1 QSLMDTFDEIYILD
15 LHGNV
20 KKKEKSPDGGKD
32 ENVFDIQQGTA
43 IVLMVKG
50 TEDKEKKVY
59 HQELYGLREDKF
71 DWLNSK
77 RFSSR
82 NYKVIKPKAPFYLF
96 RPETKG
102 SEYYL
107 KWHSLPEIF
116 PINSVGIVT
125 ARDGLTIKESEQE
138 LRNTIHQFAAL
149 EPEMARIAYRLG
161 KDARD
166 WKIEWAQRDLKE
178 SGLDDKNIVPILY
191 RPFDTR
197 YTYYTGNSSG
207 FHCRPRNEVMR
218 HMRGE
223 NLALI
228 SVRQVAEGIFN
239 HVLITDI
246 IAESRITLSNKGIG
260 YLFPLYLYPNAAK
273 EDRWDGTQRDYNI
286 AAKLLERLQK
296 QWQDFKPEQLFYYVY
311 AILHSKLYRE
321 RFSQY
326 LRLDFPRIPFTE
338 DYELFSKLADCG
350 KELADLHLLK
360 SPRLS
365 KLMIRYLGKGTN
377 DQVDEIKYDAK
388 KGTLRINADK
398 HFEGITPD
406 IWNYHIG
413 GYQVLNKYLKDRK
426 GRTLIDPIHY
436 CRVATA
442 LAHTSELQTK
452 IDELFPKIVE

>member
-43 IVLMVKG
+43 IILMVKG
-50 TEDKEKKVY
+50 TEVKEKKVY
-59 HQELYGLREDKF
+59 HQELYGLREEKF

-96 RPETKG
+96 HPETKG

-107 KWHSLPEIF
+107 KWQSLPEIF

-125 ARDGLTIKESEQE
+125 ARDSLTIKESEQE

-161 KDARD
+161 KDVRD

-178 SGLDDKNIVPILY
+178 SGLADTNIVPILY

-228 SVRQVAEGIFN
+228 THKREELSLPWG
-239 HVLITDI
+239 HVLVTANIS
-246 IAESRITLSNKGIG
+246 EHGVLSSKTTS
-260 YLFPLYLYPNAAK
+260 YHFPLYLYPNSAK

-296 QWQDFKPEQLFYYVY
+296 QWQDFKAEQLFYYVY

-321 RFSQY
+321 RFAQY
-326 LRLDFPRIPFTE
+326 LRLDFPRIPFAE
-338 DYELFSKLADCG
+338 DYELFSKLADYG

-360 SPRLS
+360 SPRLN
-365 KLMIRYLGKGTN
+365 KLAVRYLGKGTN

-388 KGTLRINADK
+388 KGTLRINPDK

-436 CRVATA
+436 CRVASTLA
-442 LAHTSELQTK
+442 LTIELQAK
-452 IDELFPKIVE
+452 IDKDFAAILE